1 MLPHVSGFHYVL
13 VASGNAS
20 SYKWAAPMPNQD
32 TRSITQRLDDI
43 IFSQHGACKKINFD
57 GISQLMGTAIQWMLK
72 VMDTKGVRVLVSRKK
87 TSNRAERDI
96 SRIQNGL

>member
-1 MLPHVSGFHYVL
+1 MLKYEKCQRNTDVVTQNETRTAFNKAATPCESLSIDVMMLPHVSGFHYVL

-43 IFSQHGACKKINFD
+43 IFSQHGAC
-57 GISQLMGTAIQWMLK
+57 
-72 VMDTKGVRVLVSRKK
+72 
-87 TSNRAERDI
+87 
-96 SRIQNGL
+96 